1 MNRTDDDMSQPE
13 HFASDR
19 AVWRYCRAVNAP
31 IDEAARFLDL
41 AGFADGLLDDEERD
55 RVAFLLAGDAEA
67 AADVA
72 ASRMLSAASLEP
84 SADFETNMANIIA
97 RADALVTDGPAAPG
111 RVLQFRLPPP
121 RPALHRFAEW
131 GSLAAAIVVASW
143 LGFAM
148 GRGASL
154 TLTQPAQPSQ
164 VGAASFL
171 PEMLDPATG
180 FLRDLIDGQ
189 QT

>member
-1 MNRTDDDMSQPE
+1 MNRTDDDMSQPAN
-13 HFASDR
+13 FASDR
-19 AVWRYCRAVNAP
+19 AVWRYCRAADAP
-31 IDEAARFLDL
+31 INEPARFLDL
-41 AGFADGLLDDEERD
+41 AAFADGLLEEEERD
-55 RVAFLLAGDAEA
+55 RVAFLLAVDPEA

-72 ASRMLSAASLEP
+72 AARILSTRGLAAP
-84 SADFETNMANIIA
+84 ADVAVNLASIIA
-97 RADALVTDGPAAPG
+97 RADALVGAAAEPA
-111 RVLQFRLPPP
+111 RVLPLRIPPP
-121 RPALHRFAEW
+121 RLALHRFAEW

-154 TLTQPAQPSQ
+154 TLIQPAQPSQ
-164 VGAASFL
+164 ISAASFL

-180 FLRDLIDGQ
+180 FLRDLIEGQ